1 MRADSRESPP
11 WPTVAGGPLHRVC
24 AADTGARRGEGGRGD
39 RGTDSLARRFTAQRD
54 VALQQ
59 MPGLVADAV
68 RRVVRWR
75 DGRGEDHR
83 LSRRPAA
90 DTRARPVSLPAA
102 GAGTL
107 VEAPIAVLG
116 SRARPRRRHREV
128 GWVER
133 PGAVTDGEFV
143 PRRWRG
149 HRLRRGTRIGPSDAA
164 TFGITIHPPSGTMRL
179 RRDAGAFHVAI
190 GRTVLTDDGVSVV
203 PREGVRE
210 HSARVGCAGIARGM
224 AFGSGS
230 RAERR
235 VSHETRPP
243 EQCLRGVA
251 HPRSQCG
258 RESSE

>member
-90 DTRARPVSLPAA
+90 DTQDRPVSLPAA

-116 SRARPRRRHREV
+116 SRARRRHREV

-133 PGAVTDGEFV
+133 PGAVTDGGWFRGAGV
-143 PRRWRG
+143 VIDYDAALASARRTPRRSASRST
-149 HRLRRGTRIGPSDAA
+149 RRVGRCDCAA
-164 TFGITIHPPSGTMRL
+164 TP
-179 RRDAGAFHVAI
+179 AAFHVAI
-190 GRTVLTDDGVSVV
+190 GRTSPTTRCPSCRAKASANTPPGSVAPGLPEV
-203 PREGVRE
+203 WR
-210 HSARVGCAGIARGM
+210 SAPGAEPNVGYPTK
-224 AFGSGS
+224 
-230 RAERR
+230 RA
-235 VSHETRPP
+235 P
-243 EQCLRGVA
+243 
-251 HPRSQCG
+251 
-258 RESSE
+258 